1 MFDCSNGCKT
11 DDKDQ
16 ENLYK
21 NQVNITTK
29 MMKFDWLGVQIM
41 GLALSQTQTLK
52 MLFNCYISSW
62 NDCSQF
68 LIIATA
74 INLNWFMFKLEDG

>member
-1 MFDCSNGCKT
+1 MFKLFDCSNGCKT

-52 MLFNCYISSW
+52 MLFNCYISVW
-62 NDCSQF
+62 NDCNQF

-74 INLNWFMFKLEDG
+74 IYLNWFMF

>member
-1 MFDCSNGCKT
+1 MFKLFDCSNGCKT

-29 MMKFDWLGVQIM
+29 MMKFD
-41 GLALSQTQTLK
+41 
-52 MLFNCYISSW
+52 
-62 NDCSQF
+62 
-68 LIIATA
+68 
-74 INLNWFMFKLEDG
+74 